1 MTGVTESEL
10 LAFVDECLPSWRRAE
25 VLDHLAR
32 CPADAYRVAADLALL
47 DGLRLL
53 FGRPLRG
60 LYQAFDRVE

>member
-1 MTGVTESEL
+1 MTSVTESDL
-10 LAFVDECLPSWRRAE
+10 LGFVDDCLPSWRHDE
-25 VLDHLAR
+25 VADHLVR

-60 LYQAFDRVE
+60 LYRKFDLVE

>member
-1 MTGVTESEL
+1 MIAVTEGDL
-10 LAFVDECLPSWRRAE
+10 LAFVDDALPSGRRAE
-25 VLDHLAR
+25 VAEYLAR

-60 LYQAFDRVE
+60 FYTNFLA